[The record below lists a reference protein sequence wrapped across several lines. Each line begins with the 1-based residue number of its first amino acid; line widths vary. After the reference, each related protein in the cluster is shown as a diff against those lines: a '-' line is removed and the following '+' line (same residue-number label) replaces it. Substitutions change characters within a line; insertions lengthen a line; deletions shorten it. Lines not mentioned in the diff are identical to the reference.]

1 MWNPIRD
8 YAGSFHH
15 RFSRMTGTC
24 LIVTRAGKGVP
35 VVPWEDGSRMSQPSS
50 ASDVGHLAS
59 TRRGRTRAVP
69 EVRSMTVN
77 AEIQIF
83 HYLLFLEL
91 LWARILNVVLMNS
104 IYHQGRPQEM
114 SAKAR
119 NQTCRRAMQSLVED
133 SEIIDSPHSS
143 DTPLFFSH

>member
-1 MWNPIRD
+1 
-8 YAGSFHH
+8 
-15 RFSRMTGTC
+15 
-24 LIVTRAGKGVP
+24 
-35 VVPWEDGSRMSQPSS
+35 MSQPSS

-77 AEIQIF
+77 AEIQKF

-104 IYHQGRPQEM
+104 ISPGPPSGEEPQGEESDL
-114 SAKAR
+114 SAGYAK
-119 NQTCRRAMQSLVED
+119 
-133 SEIIDSPHSS
+133 PG
-143 DTPLFFSH
+143 